1 MTHHSPTLDAIIIA
15 ERSGLV
21 NLQTVHFPIFDRFF
35 GSLKSNKSAD
45 ALFIDCLD
53 SWLFINSL
61 KEEEKPK
68 SRHTFAGSKQMKS
81 SEV

>member
-21 NLQTVHFPIFDRFF
+21 NLQTVHFPIFDRFL
-35 GSLKSNKSAD
+35 GSLKSNKSED
-45 ALFIDCLD
+45 ALLIDFLD
-53 SWLFINSL
+53 SCLFINSF

-68 SRHTFAGSKQMKS
+68 SRHTIAGSKEMKS